1 MWPSLKRGKLSWRV
15 SLRSQTNNL
24 ESTQLELLTSLS
36 RKFWS
41 KWLIVRW
48 PFLWLPQKSLFSKI
62 LRLMAILSESWLQLS
77 KSFKIWLASWLT
89 SPAESLCAW
98 IWSTAFTSTSRWPVS
113 MLGPLLDY
121 TRRSP
126 IQTSLLKK
134 SRTCNRKSAFW
145 TTTYKTM
152 MTICTKWHK
161 KLAKRIWNLDAKSSD
176 KPAMIALCFLS
187 KTMCKFW
194 KR

>member
-24 ESTQLELLTSLS
+24 ESMRLEPLTSLS

-48 PFLWLPQKSLFSKI
+48 LFLWLPQKSLFSKI
-62 LRLMAILSESWLQLS
+62 LRLMEILSESWPRLN
-77 KSFKIWLASWLT
+77 KSFKTWLASWLM

-98 IWSTAFTSTSRWPVS
+98 IWSTVFTSTSKWPVS
-113 MLGPLLDY
+113 MLGRLLDY
-121 TRRSP
+121 TRRSR

-134 SRTCNRKSAFW
+134 SRTCSRKSVFW

-152 MTICTKWHK
+152 MTICTKWRK
-161 KLAKRIWNLDAKSSD
+161 KLAKRIWNLAVK
-176 KPAMIALCFLS
+176 
-187 KTMCKFW
+187 
-194 KR
+194 